1 MTQNGSCAKRVCQ
14 FGLIKSHLSEEESE
28 AHFQT
33 NGTSFGELVHTK
45 VVVDCRL
52 YGYVLVQ
59 EEAVTY
65 LGRQLHVI
73 VVGGAM
79 FILQTNAQV
88 NAVLLDVIAG
98 AGANLHVIHVGSVLH
113 KLVVVTKAAIE
124 HPIVHHKETAG
135 GLHAEGDFLVFAVG
149 QIQACERGIQVRGVL
164 FKLCRSTQRKY
175 CK

>member
-1 MTQNGSCAKRVCQ
+1 MTQNGSCARRVCQ

-52 YGYVLVQ
+52 YGYMLVQ

-79 FILQTNAQV
+79 FILQTNAQID
-88 NAVLLDVIAG
+88 AILLDVIAG
-98 AGANLHVIHVGSVLH
+98 AGTNLHVVHIGSVLH
-113 KLVVVTKAAIE
+113 KLMVIAKAAIQ
-124 HPIVHHKETAG
+124 HPIVHYKETAG
-135 GLHAEGDFLVFAVG
+135 GLHAEGYLLVLAVG
-149 QIQACERGIQVRGVL
+149 QIQPRERGVEVRGVL